1 MLLANCFFCSKLSSP
16 LSSNWAWVGTLSSS
30 SFTGCVVII
39 TQQSLSWLPLQIWW
53 IRNDFPQLYSS
64 YPSKMSSTFS
74 WLWRT
79 YSYKLSTA
87 FGLSAD
93 NSSAVFNTAQT
104 SGQSQT
110 SRNLMNSKRENF
122 LRISFLPFAKST
134 ATLWVKVGFPIP
146 GLPTLEFVYGWD
158 DLRHLQILHCCLPAF
173 FSFSRQVSCV

>member
-1 MLLANCFFCSKLSSP
+1 MKNVTCKLFLLFQAIEPVKFKLSVSWHSKLILFHWLRCDHYATVSQLTTSPNLMNSEWFSTAVLIISIQNEQHFLLA
-16 LSSNWAWVGTLSSS
+16 
-30 SFTGCVVII
+30 
-39 TQQSLSWLPLQIWW
+39 
-53 IRNDFPQLYSS
+53 
-64 YPSKMSSTFS
+64 
-74 WLWRT
+74 
-79 YSYKLSTA
+79 
-87 FGLSAD
+87 
-93 NSSAVFNTAQT
+93 AVFNTAQT

-134 ATLWVKVGFPIP
+134 ATLWVKVGFSIP